1 MSNVGPLDGIK
12 VIDCTHILSGAFSS
26 TMIADLGAD
35 VIKIEKMG
43 GGDPIRSAGPPFQ
56 KGESA
61 YFFSVNHNKKSIC
74 IDLKKKEGIDV
85 VHRLVAQADVFM
97 ENFRPGVMDRLG
109 LGYEALKKINPELIY
124 ASLTAFGSK
133 GPYKDK
139 PGFELIIQSL
149 TGLVDVTS
157 PPGGPPAKI
166 QVQMVD
172 LTAGLVLAYAT
183 LAALYHRQVTGK
195 GQRVETS
202 LLEST
207 ITMLANLAN
216 IFLMSGKVPTG
227 LGSRNPQSMPSQA
240 FKTKDSYV
248 SVVLSSDHWGRFCN
262 ALGHPDWAEHPDFKK
277 PSYRVQHYGEM
288 EAMIQSVTTTRN
300 TAEWLDILEKH
311 EVASAPI
318 NTVEQAFEDPGVIAT
333 GMVKTMEHPIAG
345 EIRLLDKPWHMSET
359 PGGLKL
365 PPPPLGWHTSEV
377 LKAAG
382 FEAQEIDDL
391 KKEGVIGGK

>member
-1 MSNVGPLDGIK
+1 MSTRGPLDGIK

-26 TMIADLGAD
+26 TLIADLGAE

-43 GGDPIRSAGPPFQ
+43 SGDPVRASGPPFQ
-56 KGESA
+56 NGESA

-74 IDLKKKEGIDV
+74 INLKKKEGIDV

-124 ASLTAFGSK
+124 SSLTAFGSK

-172 LTAGLVLAYAT
+172 LTAGMILAYAT
-183 LAALYHRQVTGK
+183 LAALYHKQVTGK

-207 ITMLANLAN
+207 ITMLSNLAS
-216 IFLMSGKVPTG
+216 IFLMAGKVPTG
-227 LGSRNPQSMPSQA
+227 LGSRNPQSMPSQT
-240 FKTKDSYV
+240 FKTDDSYV
-248 SVVLSSDHWGRFCN
+248 SVVLSTEHWGRFCN
-262 ALGHPDWAEHPDFKK
+262 ALERPEWAEHPDFKD
-277 PSYRVQHYGEM
+277 PGYRVEHYSEM
-288 EAMIQSVTTTRN
+288 ETMIQSVTISKKTK
-300 TAEWLDILEKH
+300 EWLHIFEKY
-311 EVASAPI
+311 EVAAAPI
-318 NTVEQAFEDPGVIAT
+318 NTVEQAFEDPGVLAT
-333 GMVKTMEHPIAG
+333 GMVKTMDHPIAG
-345 EIRLLDKPWHMSET
+345 EIRILDKPWHMSAT
-359 PGGLKL
+359 PGGLKM

-377 LKAAG
+377 LTAAG
-382 FEAQEIDDL
+382 FDPVEIDGL
-391 KKEGVIGGK
+391 KKSGIIDGE